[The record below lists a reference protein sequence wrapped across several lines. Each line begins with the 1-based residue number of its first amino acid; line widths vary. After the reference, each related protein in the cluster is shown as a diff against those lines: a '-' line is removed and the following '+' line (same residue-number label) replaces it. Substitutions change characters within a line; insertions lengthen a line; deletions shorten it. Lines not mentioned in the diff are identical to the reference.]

1 MTASRSLDA
10 DVLIVGGGPAASAS
24 ALHLLRLGIKPL
36 IVERE
41 RFPRYHI
48 GESLT
53 GECGNNLRELGLEDL
68 LSRRGYPVKL
78 GVTVWGTGGRNSF
91 WVPVKKRNAQGALE
105 EATTWQVRRAEFDQD
120 LLQAACER
128 GASHLE
134 ASADKPLVE
143 NGRITGIAAT
153 LPSGETRELRARVV
167 LDASGQSTFLAS
179 HGVTGPKS
187 RGRYNRQVACFTQ
200 VKGARR
206 DPGAAGGNTLI
217 FYREKHHWAWF
228 IPLDEEV
235 TSVGVVAPAAHWQA
249 AAPSKE
255 EALRRELETLNP
267 ELTQRVSGAEFVEPV
282 RSASNYSYHIERFT
296 GPGFLCVGDA
306 HRFLDPIFS
315 FGVFFAMHEAKMA
328 AEAIHASFGHDP
340 GAADAFSAYEE
351 KADRG
356 QRVVQNLIDCFWDYP
371 LAFQRMAHQTH
382 VEDIID
388 CFAGRLYAEDD
399 ALSEGVR
406 TMRRLAERPHED
418 APVA

>member
-1 MTASRSLDA
+1 MSARRPLDA

-24 ALHLLRLGIKPL
+24 ALHLLRLGIQPL

-53 GECGNNLRELGLEDL
+53 GECGNCLRELGLEDL
-68 LSRRGYPVKL
+68 LSQRGYPIKL
-78 GVTVWGTGGRNSF
+78 GVTVWGAGGKNSF

-120 LLQAACER
+120 LLQAACDR
-128 GASHLE
+128 GALHLE
-134 ASADKPLVE
+134 ASADKPLSE
-143 NGRITGIAAT
+143 NGRITGISAA
-153 LPSGETRELRARVV
+153 LPSGETRDLQARVV
-167 LDASGQSTFLAS
+167 LDASGQATFLAS

-187 RGRYNRQVACFTQ
+187 RGRYNRQVASFTQ

-206 DPGAAGGNTLI
+206 DPGPAGGNTLI

-249 AAPSKE
+249 SGPSKE

-267 ELTQRVSGAEFVEPV
+267 ELSQRVAGAEFVEEV
-282 RSASNYSYHIERFT
+282 RTASNYSYHIERFT

-315 FGVFFAMHEAKMA
+315 FGVFFAMQEAKMA
-328 AEAIHASFGHDP
+328 AAAVQASFAGEA
-340 GAADAFSAYEE
+340 GAFSAFEE

-382 VEDIID
+382 TDDIID
-388 CFAGRLYAEDD
+388 CFAGRLYAAEDS
-399 ALSEGVR
+399 LSEGVQI
-406 TMRRLAERPHED
+406 MRRLAERPHED
-418 APVA
+418 ALS